1 MSGKVE
7 SFRDLKVYKAAFELQ
22 QDIFEITRTFPREE
36 QYSLTDQIR
45 RASRSIGANLA
56 EAWQKR
62 RYVAHFTSK
71 LTDSDG
77 EQAETQHWLDTS
89 LACKYISRQDY
100 GELRGKC
107 EEIGRMLG
115 KMLKEPEKWCQRFE
129 KGK

>member
-1 MSGKVE
+1 MSEKIS
-7 SFRDLKVYKAAFELQ
+7 SFKDLKVYRTAFELQ
-22 QDIFEITRTFPREE
+22 QEIFEITKTFPREE

-45 RASRSIGANLA
+45 RASRSVGANLS

-62 RYVAHFTSK
+62 RYIAHFTSK

-89 LACKYISRQDY
+89 FACGYISREDN
-100 GELRGKC
+100 EKLRSKC

-115 KMLKEPEKWCQRFE
+115 KMLKEPEKWCSRFE
-129 KGK
+129 K

>member
-1 MSGKVE
+1 MSE
-7 SFRDLKVYKAAFELQ
+7 RISSFRDLKVYRAAFELQ
-22 QDIFEITRTFPREE
+22 QEIFEITKTFPKEE

-45 RASRSIGANLA
+45 RASRSVGANLS

-62 RYVAHFTSK
+62 RYIAHFTSK

-89 LACKYISRQDY
+89 FACEYISSEDH
-100 GELRGKC
+100 EKLRSKC

-129 KGK
+129 KG

>member
-1 MSGKVE
+1 MSKRIL
-7 SFRDLKVYKAAFELQ
+7 SFRDLKVYRAAFELQ
-22 QDIFEITRTFPREE
+22 QEIFEITKTFPREE

-45 RASRSIGANLA
+45 RASRSVGANLS

-62 RYVAHFTSK
+62 RYIAHFTSK

-89 LACKYISRQDY
+89 YACEYISLEDH
-100 GELRGKC
+100 EKLRSKC

-115 KMLKEPEKWCQRFE
+115 KMLKEPEKWCQRF
-129 KGK
+129 KNG

>member
-1 MSGKVE
+1 MSE
-7 SFRDLKVYKAAFELQ
+7 RILSFRDLKVYQAAVELQ
-22 QDIFEITRTFPREE
+22 QKIFEITKTFPQEE
-36 QYSLTDQIR
+36 RYSLTDQIR
-45 RASRSIGANLA
+45 RASRSVGANLS

-89 LACKYISRQDY
+89 FACEYISREDHEKMQS
-100 GELRGKC
+100 KC

-115 KMLKEPEKWCQRFE
+115 KMLKEPEKWCSSFQ
-129 KGK
+129 K

>member
-1 MSGKVE
+1 MSEKIS
-7 SFRDLKVYKAAFELQ
+7 SFRDLKVYRAAFELQ
-22 QDIFEITRTFPREE
+22 QEIFEITKTFPREE

-45 RASRSIGANLA
+45 RASRSVGANLS

-89 LACKYISRQDY
+89 FACEYISR
-100 GELRGKC
+100 ENHEKLRSKC

-115 KMLKEPEKWCQRFE
+115 KMLKEPEKWCQKFE
-129 KGK
+129 KG